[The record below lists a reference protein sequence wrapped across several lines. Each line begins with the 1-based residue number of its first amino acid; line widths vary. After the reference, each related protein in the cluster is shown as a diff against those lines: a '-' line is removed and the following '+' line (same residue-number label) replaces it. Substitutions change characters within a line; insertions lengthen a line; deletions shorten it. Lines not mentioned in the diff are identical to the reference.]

1 MDLHG
6 QWYHVAYLNMSD
18 PIQQCPSSLRLY
30 SANFIRAYG
39 RPSSAGMY
47 SCSSLSFPSGSGR
60 QYSKVCGQAIGY
72 QVGSTDV
79 FDHQLS
85 IDTAYVDGVSITYG
99 TSPRMHIWTY
109 AAGLSEQ
116 LLANNEIHSCPCA
129 LVGTSFMPQIP
140 PFVGNN
146 YYCESAMEIHPVH
159 TNILMY
165 SIILVILSGMA
176 SSVKVS
182 VVVMGG
188 LRLGLV

>member
-1 MDLHG
+1 MAV
-6 QWYHVAYLNMSD
+6 VA
-18 PIQQCPSSLRLY
+18 SSH
-30 SANFIRAYG
+30 
-39 RPSSAGMY
+39 
-47 SCSSLSFPSGSGR
+47 
-60 QYSKVCGQAIGY
+60 SKVCGQAIGY

-146 YYCESAMEIHPVH
+146 Y
-159 TNILMY
+159 
-165 SIILVILSGMA
+165 
-176 SSVKVS
+176 
-182 VVVMGG
+182 
-188 LRLGLV
+188 